1 MTTEEV
7 FSMLDARGIKGMMF
21 HQQMAD
27 YFDFLNL
34 RGYKRL
40 HEYRFLSE
48 SAELRGLHRYYINH
62 YNRLIPQ
69 RDPGDPKA
77 IPDSWYRYSRQDVGP
92 ADKKK
97 FILSAFHDWV
107 EWETETK
114 KIYEDAW
121 NALCSNKDYAAVNK
135 ISKCL
140 ADVDM
145 ELKKATRMCI
155 TLKDVDADLDY
166 VLTVQDGLHD
176 EYDEKCKHIG
186 VEFC

>member
-7 FSMLDARGIKGMMF
+7 FSALDARGVKGMMF
-21 HQQMAD
+21 HSQMAD

-62 YNRLIPQ
+62 YDRLIPQ
-69 RDPGDPKA
+69 KDPGDPKG
-77 IPDSWYRYSRQDVGP
+77 IPENWYRYSRHDIGTS
-92 ADKKK
+92 DKKR
-97 FILSAFHDWV
+97 FILSAFKAWT
-107 EWETETK
+107 EWEQETK

-121 NALCSNKDYAAVNK
+121 AELCSNNDYAAVNK

-145 ELKKATRMCI
+145 ELKKANRMWI
-155 TLKDVDADLDY
+155 SLKDSEADLDY
-166 VLTVQDGLHD
+166 VLTVQDTLHD

-186 VEFC
+186 IDFC